1 MQVLKKWVDNEQSS
15 NSSQADSSE
24 ESAPVAEDNEDTETE
39 RSAVEIETERLVVE
53 AGQSLLDQWNNL
65 KEVFKIPK
73 KDKKDSRPIGRS
85 TREFY
90 FEKIFDSNN
99 NFFHRF

>member
-24 ESAPVAEDNEDTETE
+24 ESAPIPEETE
-39 RSAVEIETERLVVE
+39 ERTVEETEADRQVVE
-53 AGQSLLDQWNNL
+53 AGQALLDQWNNL

-73 KDKKDSRPIGRS
+73 KEKKDNKQAPYYNRKCTFILW
-85 TREFY
+85 
-90 FEKIFDSNN
+90 
-99 NFFHRF
+99 